1 MDSFNTIIVNTPTY
15 VSHDDLGF
23 IYSGDK
29 LHRDDY
35 DVTSKMHPFDGNSY
49 RYVPETESWELN
61 LDSVWVKVREER
73 NKKIDAFRWKVDR
86 QRDLIDLG
94 LAEAATLTP
103 LLQYVQALRD
113 IPQTFTDP
121 FAVVF
126 PDEPDYLSNED

>member
-1 MDSFNTIIVNTPTY
+1 MIIVSVPTY
-15 VSHDDLGF
+15 VKHDDLAS

-29 LHRDDY
+29 MHRDDY
-35 DVTSKMHPFDGNSY
+35 DVTSNMHPFDGNSY
-49 RYVPETESWELN
+49 RYAPETESWELN
-61 LDSVWVKVREER
+61 LDSAWVKVREER
-73 NKKIDAFRWKVDR
+73 NKKIEAFRWKVDR